1 MHTIVLGAGALGSV
15 ISAYL
20 TYAGE
25 KVTLLAREPRAT
37 SLQAHGVAVTGV
49 EEFTASVTV
58 MARPHDLGAADLIVT
73 VKTYDTEPALASV
86 SHLRM
91 GSVLSLQNGVLKNE
105 QLAHYFG
112 WEKTLGASPLF
123 SAQVTPAGLV
133 HFTYHSGMALGEFS
147 GAMSP
152 RVQAI
157 AAMLE
162 RGGMRPVSVPQ
173 IRSVE

>member
-1 MHTIVLGAGALGSV
+1 
-15 ISAYL
+15 
-20 TYAGE
+20 
-25 KVTLLAREPRAT
+25 
-37 SLQAHGVAVTGV
+37 
-49 EEFTASVTV
+49 
-58 MARPHDLGAADLIVT
+58 MARPHDLGAADLLIVT

-123 SAQVTPAGLV
+123 SAQVTPAGRV
-133 HFTYHSGMALGEFS
+133 HFTYHSGMVLGEFS

-157 AAMLE
+157 EAMLE